1 MTRYRSILPL
11 LLLAFTAFAH
21 AQGNP
26 VNDAMKQGLT
36 TRGTTPPK
44 THEMTQAEWRRLQ
57 LAAADKSEEIMRD
70 AQKRPGLLAQYAYMQ
85 QNYDA
90 NHERAFQLIFGQYLS
105 WYQTWIADYDAAR
118 HTFSIAQPVQA
129 DDAPS
134 PLTTEYQSRPAI
146 DAIVELAKDRKA
158 VFLNEAH
165 SAPITRT
172 LTVQLLVKLRAEGF
186 NYFAAETLYASDKD
200 LQKRGYPLIKSGF
213 YVNEPIYGEMVRTAL
228 KLGYKVIA
236 YDAEDAGMG
245 DSREKGGAEAL
256 YDQVF
261 KRDPNARLV
270 VNAGFAHIQKSGVYL
285 GGSSMA
291 EFFKK
296 ISGIDPL
303 AVDQTMLIQ
312 HGRPDQDHPY
322 YQSVI
327 AANTARQP
335 FVYMT
340 SAGKAWSLKANAYDV
355 SVFFPPQQNIEG
367 RPDWVNLGG
376 LRMAYPVGSD
386 LCRNQFPCLVE
397 ARYPNEIDDSVAAD
411 RVVLNIVDE
420 KAPITQRL
428 LDGHGTAQGRL
439 YLRPGSYRLLAIDRN
454 GHTITARDL
463 EIKEGDVIPSAGA
476 AS

>member
-1 MTRYRSILPL
+1 MTLHRSMLPL
-11 LLLAFTAFAH
+11 MLLVFAVVAH
-21 AQGNP
+21 SQGTP
-26 VNDAMKQGLT
+26 VNDAIKQGIT
-36 TRGTTPPK
+36 TRGTAPPK
-44 THEMTQAEWRRLQ
+44 NREMTQAEWRRQQ

-70 AQKRPGLLAQYAYMQ
+70 AQKRPGLLAQYAFMQ
-85 QNYDA
+85 QNYDS

-118 HTFSIAQPVQA
+118 QTFSIAQPAQP
-129 DDAPS
+129 DDAAS
-134 PLTTEYQSRPAI
+134 PLTTDYQSRPAI

-172 LTVQLLVKLRAEGF
+172 LTVQLLARLRAEGF

-200 LQKRGYPLIKSGF
+200 LQKRGYPLVKSGF

-228 KLGYKVIA
+228 KLGYKVVA
-236 YDAEDAGMG
+236 YDAEDAGIG

-256 YDQVF
+256 YNQVF
-261 KRDPNARLV
+261 KHDPNARLV
-270 VNAGFAHIQKSGVYL
+270 VNAGFAHIQKAGVYL

-312 HGRPDQDHPY
+312 HGRPEQDHPY

-327 AANTARQP
+327 AVNTAKQP
-335 FVYMT
+335 FVYVN
-340 SAGKAWSLKANAYDV
+340 SAGKAWTLKPNAYDV
-355 SVFFPPQQNIEG
+355 SVFFPAPHSIEG

-376 LRMAYPVGSD
+376 LRIAYPVGSE
-386 LCRNQFPCLVE
+386 LCRNQFPCLIE
-397 ARYPNEIDDSVAAD
+397 ARYPNEVDDSVAAD
-411 RVVLNIVDE
+411 RVVLNIIDE

-428 LDGHGTAQGRL
+428 LDGHGSAQSRL
-439 YLRPGSYRLLAIDRN
+439 YLRPGAYRLLAIDRN
-454 GHTITARDL
+454 GRTITARDL
-463 EIKEGDVIPSAGA
+463 EIKDSETVPMPGA